1 MIGGVAAVVV
11 ISLLIG
17 YLLHLLYRLSRNI
30 FSLFIVVILLPDVIS
45 MPRGDLLDWLSVLA
59 RTLLFLMVLALG
71 WKLYS
76 VLAWLKQAPRP
87 VQGWTSEQLP
97 GTR

>member
-1 MIGGVAAVVV
+1 MVV
-11 ISLLIG
+11 I
-17 YLLHLLYRLSRNI
+17 
-30 FSLFIVVILLPDVIS
+30 VLPDFIS

-59 RTLLFLMVLALG
+59 RTRLFLLVLALG

-76 VLAWLKQAPRP
+76 VLVWLKQAPRP
-87 VQGWTSEQLP
+87 AQGWTPEQLP